1 MNQNTIIAAIA
12 GLLVGILGGYT
23 YGMKKGMDAASDMVK
38 AAGGMAP
45 GAAAPVPA
53 MPPGAAPA
61 PAPVPGAPAGGPSP
75 QQLAEFTQRID
86 MNQRIVAK
94 DPKNLAAWIALGNDY
109 FDTRQLQKSID
120 AYGEALKLQP
130 GNPDVLTDQ
139 GVMYEQQGNFDQ
151 ALANFE
157 QANRLNPGHV
167 QSLYNIGVVWA
178 HKKDAAKAA
187 AAWRKVIET
196 APSSPQA
203 VEARAGLAQLGQK

>member
-1 MNQNTIIAAIA
+1 MNQNTIIAAVG
-12 GLLVGILGGYT
+12 GLLVGTLAGYT
-23 YGMKKGMDAASDMVK
+23 IGMKKGMDAASDMVK
-38 AAGGMAP
+38 AAGGMPA
-45 GAAAPVPA
+45 AAAPAPA
-53 MPPGAAPA
+53 MPPGGAPA
-61 PAPVPGAPAGGPSP
+61 PAPGAPAGQSP
-75 QQLAEFTQRID
+75 QQVAELTQRID
-86 MNQRIVAK
+86 MNLRIVAK
-94 DPKNLAAWIALGNDY
+94 DPKNVAAWIALGNDY

-157 QANRLNPGHV
+157 QANKIAPTHV
-167 QSLYNIGVVWA
+167 QSLYNIGVVYS

-196 APSSPQA
+196 APTSPQA
-203 VEARAGLAQLGQK
+203 AEARAGLAQLGVK